1 MTVMTLF
8 SHGQGFLRLD
18 KLEVLDVDSFQITAY
33 INSPLAFV
41 RDVLTKLLE
50 HSIQKFLKMLVGSRS
65 EHVIHSDPTKRI
77 SQVIIV
83 FGFRNSVLRWRSL
96 GSGIGHLRVKLT
108 EESAKLIERC
118 INYLGP

>member
-1 MTVMTLF
+1 MTVMPLF